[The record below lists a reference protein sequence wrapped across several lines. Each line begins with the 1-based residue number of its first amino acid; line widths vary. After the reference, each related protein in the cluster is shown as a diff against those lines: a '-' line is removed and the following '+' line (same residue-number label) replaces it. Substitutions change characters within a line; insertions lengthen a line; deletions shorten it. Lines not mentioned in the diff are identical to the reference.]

1 MRRTGTMLMAS
12 AQSYE
17 RDMDAD
23 DLSKVD
29 QAILDVLK
37 EGRAT
42 KGALTDWTGFS
53 RNSVYNRLEVLE
65 AGDLVACVHE
75 GTRLFELVDD
85 PRKGNDRD

>member
-1 MRRTGTMLMAS
+1 MHMAS
-12 AQSYE
+12 AQPYE

-29 QAILDVLK
+29 QAILDVLT

-42 KGALTDWTGFS
+42 KGALTDWTGYS

-65 AGDLVACVHE
+65 AGELVECVHE
-75 GTRLFELVDD
+75 GTRLFELSAD
-85 PRKGNDRD
+85 PRKDDQED

>member
-1 MRRTGTMLMAS
+1 MAS
-12 AQSYE
+12 AQLHE

-29 QAILDVLK
+29 QAILDKLK

-65 AGDLVACVHE
+65 AGELVECVHE
-75 GTRLFELVDD
+75 GTRLFEMIKD
-85 PRKGNDRD
+85 PREKDDIQ

>member
-1 MRRTGTMLMAS
+1 MPMAS

-65 AGDLVACVHE
+65 AGDLVVCVHE
-75 GTRLFELVDD
+75 GTRLFELIDD
-85 PRKGNDRD
+85 PRKGNDHD

>member
-1 MRRTGTMLMAS
+1 MHMAS
-12 AQSYE
+12 AQLHE

-65 AGDLVACVHE
+65 AGELVECVHE
-75 GTRLFELVDD
+75 GTRLFELITD
-85 PRKGNDRD
+85 PRKEDQDRS

>member
-1 MRRTGTMLMAS
+1 MLMAS
-12 AQSYE
+12 ARSYE

-65 AGDLVACVHE
+65 AGDLVVCVHE
-75 GTRLFELVDD
+75 GTRLFELIDD
-85 PRKGNDRD
+85 PRKGNDHD

>member
-1 MRRTGTMLMAS
+1 MHMAS

-17 RDMDAD
+17 PNMDAD

-29 QAILDVLK
+29 RAILDVLT

-42 KGALTDWTGFS
+42 KGALTDWTGYS

-65 AGDLVACVHE
+65 AGELVECVHE
-75 GTRLFELVDD
+75 GTRLFELNTD
-85 PRKGNDRD
+85 PRKEDQT